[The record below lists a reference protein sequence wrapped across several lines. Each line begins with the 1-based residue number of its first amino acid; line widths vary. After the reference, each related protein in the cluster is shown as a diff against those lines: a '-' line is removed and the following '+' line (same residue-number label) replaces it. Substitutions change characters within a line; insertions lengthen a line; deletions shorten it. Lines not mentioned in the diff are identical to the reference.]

1 MAAERKMAAERP
13 GFMGKGVFSWN
24 GRGYRFSQ
32 TSPLT
37 LMSPSALTNDNPWIV
52 LAGVLERAKGGDFSS
67 LPLLMQCI
75 RESDNPVLWRACFDL
90 LGDAGSMPI
99 VKTVFHAFR
108 NEIVEQELAPF
119 QRHVAYTLSQS
130 LYLWAVPLMLDIYL
144 GSRDRHE
151 TGIITV
157 LLSRALEEDFGPVA
171 TATLPDDEYRDLV
184 TAKYNALCVALH
196 GDSLPVLYGKLFSVK
211 ALTAHLLDTL
221 RAEIPVYATTLHDR
235 HLFEASTAID
245 CSRFFENGELKP
257 QRAMAIL
264 EEFLIRGSLEPF
276 EEGVRYFFGN
286 NVSI

>member
-1 MAAERKMAAERP
+1 MAAERKLADERP

-32 TSPLT
+32 TPPLT

-67 LPLLMQCI
+67 LPLLMQCV
-75 RESDNPVLWRACFDL
+75 RESDNPVLWRTCFDL

-108 NEIVEQELAPF
+108 NEIVEQDLAAY
-119 QRHVAYTLSQS
+119 QRHVAYTLAQS

-144 GSRDRHE
+144 GSRDRQE

-171 TATLPDDEYRDLV
+171 AAALLDDEYRDLV
-184 TAKYNALCVALH
+184 TAKYNALCLALQ
-196 GDSLPVLYGKLFSVK
+196 GDSMPVLYGKLFSVK
-211 ALTAHLLDTL
+211 ALTAHMLDTL
-221 RAEIPVYATTLHDR
+221 RTDSPLYANTLHDR
-235 HLFEASTAID
+235 HLFEAATGID
-245 CSRFFENGELKP
+245 CSRFFEKGELKP

-264 EEFLIRGSLEPF
+264 EEFLIRGGLEPF
-276 EEGVRYFFGN
+276 EDGARYFFGN
-286 NVSI
+286 NVSL